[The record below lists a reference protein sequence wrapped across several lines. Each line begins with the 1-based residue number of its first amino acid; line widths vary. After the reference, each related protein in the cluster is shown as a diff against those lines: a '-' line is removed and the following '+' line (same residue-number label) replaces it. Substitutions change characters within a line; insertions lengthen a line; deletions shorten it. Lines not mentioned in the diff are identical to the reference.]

1 MTVQAQ
7 ILELIAEL
15 QSELRMGVL
24 LITHNLA
31 VVREVADRVAV
42 MYAGEIVELAPT
54 RELFERP
61 RHPYTQGL
69 LRSMPTCAAR
79 LAPARDPGPPAGP
92 VGAPRPDARSRRAAR
107 R

>member
-7 ILELIAEL
+7 ILDLIAEL
-15 QSELRMGVL
+15 RQSSGMAVL

-54 RELFERP
+54 RGAVR
-61 RHPYTQGL
+61 
-69 LRSMPTCAAR
+69 
-79 LAPARDPGPPAGP
+79 APATP
-92 VGAPRPDARSRRAAR
+92 VHTGADQVDADARACRACT
-107 R
+107 